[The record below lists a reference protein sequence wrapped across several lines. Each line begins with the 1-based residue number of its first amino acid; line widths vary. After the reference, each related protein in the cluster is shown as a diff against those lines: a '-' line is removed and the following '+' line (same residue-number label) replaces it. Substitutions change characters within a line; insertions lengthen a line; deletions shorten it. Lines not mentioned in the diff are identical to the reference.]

1 MPKYYFHVVGFRHHY
16 FKDCLEELYA
26 QAEGNTMTLWIE
38 EENKLQK
45 NAVRV
50 NLVDKFVGYVRR
62 GYQCEMAEELMRK
75 EQLGVVGD
83 VIDID
88 KEYRLIT
95 LEVESGFEVDI
106 EGKERMDELGGW
118 HYDGDLLCQ
127 EDDDITL
134 KCMLTNL
141 ERCATNV
148 SPVNE
153 KLMGYINCIQENMWR
168 DAGIESQHQL
178 ERCIQLF
185 TANRN
190 KQEGYMDIANRLA
203 YIATE
208 VNSPEKRQIQVDHL
222 FELAHNNQ
230 VKGLIK
236 ELGEEKVW
244 SIIDGFPKFLLKLF
258 ENNPQ
263 EYVGKIWYIGCSYEK
278 FRMLQTVMA
287 MRIAM
292 MDGDKNSTDD
302 IDKVLIGGKGTLDT
316 LAVVIEK
323 YYRGSK
329 KNLALIYCVLQNKGL
344 LVDEKNYRGFV
355 ELLVV
360 RNILPSM
367 TRKEIRT
374 LAFSFGQYMRDRKD
388 HGKVRNGFAC
398 NYLEWE
404 DGKEKTFCEL
414 IATYF
419 NKQCQKYVD

>member
-1 MPKYYFHVVGFRHHY
+1 MPKYYFHVVGFRHHA
-16 FKDCLEELYA
+16 FKDRLEELYA

-88 KEYRLIT
+88 KKYRLIT
-95 LEVESGFEVDI
+95 LEVESEFEVDI
-106 EGKERMDELGGW
+106 EGKERVDELGGW

-141 ERCATNV
+141 ERCAV
-148 SPVNE
+148 RISPVNE
-153 KLMGYINCIQENMWR
+153 KLMGYINYIQDNLWR

-203 YIATE
+203 SIATE
-208 VNSPEKRQIQVDHL
+208 ANSPEKRQIQVDHL

-236 ELGEEKVW
+236 ELGEEKVKD
-244 SIIDGFPKFLLKLF
+244 IINGFPKFLLKLF

-292 MDGDKNSTDD
+292 MDEGKYPD
-302 IDKVLIGGKGTLDT
+302 INADEVLMGEEKSLDC
-316 LAVVIEK
+316 LSDVIEK
-323 YYRGSK
+323 YYNGSK
-329 KNLALIYCVLQNKGL
+329 KNLALIYCVLRDLKL
-344 LVDEKNYRGFV
+344 LVDKDNYRKFF
-355 ELLVV
+355 ELLIS
-360 RNILPSM
+360 RNILPWM
-367 TRKEIRT
+367 TKKEFNN
-374 LAFSFGQYMRDRKD
+374 LVHSVSQYMKDRID
-388 HGKVRNGFAC
+388 HGKRKEGFGEPYC
-398 NYLEWE
+398 NWE
-404 DGKEKTFCEL
+404 NREERLICEEIAAYFIKEL
-414 IATYF
+414 QI
-419 NKQCQKYVD
+419 